1 MCHPFPRMTS
11 PLLAFT
17 RPRHRPAGARR
28 GLAVGLA
35 LVLLGAGCGPF
46 APPERTARLHYVIT
60 VPAGA
65 GDGAIV
71 EVTATGAVPQ
81 GFRMLLPPQ
90 GRRRELH
97 PLVATPP
104 DADPPPQSR
113 VRYLVA
119 APGEPHSGA
128 GFACYRGFELLAQ
141 PAGVQP
147 AEIDSITLEF
157 RLADGVAMVA
167 PLAVLA
173 ADPEAP
179 RRGPLVLARDEFD
192 TLLESYVALGDYRV
206 RVLPPVE
213 DRLPAILWGRRG
225 LGETT
230 EGELLELVQ
239 RLLAAHVDALG
250 PDRVGTPLSVVV
262 DYPYTGHGFAGNAT
276 GRSIDLRLSRDL
288 GPADSPGLT
297 RLVSHE
303 LAHFWLGGA
312 FRFPRP
318 EDHWFVEGAA
328 DYYGLRA
335 RVACGLTSELQ
346 AGDELAGKWYELASN
361 RWLHEPME
369 DLGRHFHNDP
379 EAFTASYARG
389 CVTAWALD
397 WRARTL
403 ERPSLARALHLHAR
417 DDAHPPMRQLLATHL
432 RGPEWKPGALGE
444 DPGAIVGALL
454 GPAPEVA
461 LTGALAEAGLTYR
474 AVPTQGLTFGLER
487 FEPGTTRLLSVP
499 AGSPAQSA
507 GVRPGDAIREVDG
520 RPVDDTV
527 DLEQAIE
534 WSYARP
540 SYKLEGMEVTYE
552 RAGTFDRVRLFAA
565 PELMP
570 VWVDAAGERATRILP

>member
-1 MCHPFPRMTS
+1 
-11 PLLAFT
+11 
-17 RPRHRPAGARR
+17 
-28 GLAVGLA
+28 
-35 LVLLGAGCGPF
+35 
-46 APPERTARLHYVIT
+46 VIT
-60 VPAGA
+60 VPAEPGEGA
-65 GDGAIV
+65 LV
-71 EVTATGAVPQ
+71 EVTATGAVPT
-81 GFRMLLPPQ
+81 GFRVLLPPR

-97 PLVATPP
+97 PLVATRPGAP
-104 DADPPPQSR
+104 ADPAAV
-113 VRYLVA
+113 VRYRVA
-119 APGEPHSGA
+119 APGDPHSGA

-147 AEIDSITLEF
+147 GKIDSITLEF
-157 RLADGVAMVA
+157 RLPEGNAVVA
-167 PLAVLA
+167 PLALLA
-173 ADPEAP
+173 ADPDAP
-179 RRGPLVLARDEFD
+179 ARGPIAIERDEFD
-192 TLLESYVALGDYRV
+192 MLLESYLAIGDYRV
-206 RVLPPVE
+206 RVIPGIDGRLPPIV
-213 DRLPAILWGRRG
+213 WGRRG
-225 LGETT
+225 LGATS
-230 EGELLELVQ
+230 EGELLELL
-239 RLLAAHVDALG
+239 RALLSAHVDQLG
-250 PDRVGTPLSVVV
+250 PDRLAAPLSVVV
-262 DYPYTGHGFAGNAT
+262 DYPYSGHGFAGNAT

-297 RLVSHE
+297 RLVAHE

-335 RVACGLTSELQ
+335 RVAAGLTSEVQ
-346 AGDELAGKWYELASN
+346 AGDELADKWYELAGN

-369 DLGRHFHNDP
+369 DLGRQFHHDP

-397 WRARTL
+397 WRAHRL
-403 ERPSLARALHLHAR
+403 DRPSLAAALDALAR
-417 DDAHPPMRQLLATHL
+417 VHEHPPMRQLLAAHL
-432 RGPEWKPGALGE
+432 RGPAWKRGTLGE
-444 DPGAIVGALL
+444 DPAEIVGALL
-454 GPAPEVA
+454 GPEPELA
-461 LTGALAEAGLTYR
+461 LLGALAEAGLTYS

-534 WSYARP
+534 YSYARP

-565 PELMP
+565 PELRPM
-570 VWVDAAGERATRILP
+570 WVDETGERARRVFP